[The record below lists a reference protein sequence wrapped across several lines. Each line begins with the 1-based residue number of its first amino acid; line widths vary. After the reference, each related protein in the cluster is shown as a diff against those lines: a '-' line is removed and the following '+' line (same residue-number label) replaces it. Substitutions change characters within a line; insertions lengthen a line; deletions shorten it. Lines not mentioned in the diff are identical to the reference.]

1 MSLRHIVITSATVSS
16 LLLLA
21 GAGCSSSTTTNTNTT
36 ANTNTTTANTNTTK
50 TNTNKNTANVNT
62 TNTNTATVNSNANTN
77 VADTTEANTNEANT
91 NDTPVVDTET
101 TESTVKEF
109 DVTARQFEFDPSTI
123 TVDEGDTVKLNVTSE
138 DTPHGISIAAF
149 GVSQTL
155 TPNSTKTIEF
165 VADKAGTYP
174 IVCSVVCGSG
184 HSSMKATL
192 VVQ

>member
-1 MSLRHIVITSATVSS
+1 MSLRHIVITSIAAGS

-21 GAGCSSSTTTNTNTT
+21 GAGCSSSTTTNTNAT
-36 ANTNTTTANTNTTK
+36 ANTNTTTTN
-50 TNTNKNTANVNT
+50 TNTNKNTANA
-62 TNTNTATVNSNANTN
+62 NTATTNSNANTN
-77 VADTTEANTNEANT
+77 VADTSEANTNEANT
-91 NDTPVVDTET
+91 NDTPTVDTNT

-123 TVDEGDTVKLNVTSE
+123 TVNEGDTVKLNVTSE

-155 TPNSTKTIEF
+155 SPNSTKTIEF

>member
-1 MSLRHIVITSATVSS
+1 MSLRHIVITSVAAGS

-21 GAGCSSSTTTNTNTT
+21 GAGCSSSTTTNTNET
-36 ANTNTTTANTNTTK
+36 ANTNTTTTNTNTTK
-50 TNTNKNTANVNT
+50 TNTNTANANT
-62 TNTNTATVNSNANTN
+62 VNTNTTTTNSNANTN
-77 VADTTEANTNEANT
+77 AADTSEANTNEANT
-91 NDTPVVDTET
+91 NDTPTVDTDT

-123 TVDEGDTVKLNVTSE
+123 TVNEGDTVKLNVTSE

-155 TPNSTKTIEF
+155 SPNSTKTIEF

>member
-1 MSLRHIVITSATVSS
+1 MSLRHIVITSIAAGS

-36 ANTNTTTANTNTTK
+36 ANTNTTNTNATS
-50 TNTNKNTANVNT
+50 NTNKNTNVV
-62 TNTNTATVNSNANTN
+62 TNTNTVNEN
-77 VADTTEANTNEANT
+77 VADTSEANTNEANT
-91 NDTPVVDTET
+91 NDTPTVDTDT

-123 TVDEGDTVKLNVTSE
+123 TVNEGDTVKLNVTSE

-184 HSSMKATL
+184 HSSMKASL
-192 VVQ
+192 IVQ

>member
-1 MSLRHIVITSATVSS
+1 MSLRHIVITSVAAGS
-16 LLLLA
+16 LLFLA
-21 GAGCSSSTTTNTNTT
+21 GAGCGASTTNTNDITNT
-36 ANTNTTTANTNTTK
+36 ANTNTVT
-50 TNTNKNTANVNT
+50 TNTNKNT
-62 TNTNTATVNSNANTN
+62 NTATTNKNTANINTADTNENTN
-77 VADTTEANTNEANT
+77 IADTSEANTNEANT
-91 NDTPVVDTET
+91 NDTPVVDTTEDT
-101 TESTVKEF
+101 TTPSVKEF

-123 TVDEGDTVKLNVTSE
+123 TVNEGDTVKLNVTSE

-155 TPNSTKTIEF
+155 SPNSTKTIEF